1 MATTVRQLLKSKGQ
15 EIWWVTPET
24 LVYDALKLMADK
36 DIGAV
41 LVMKDGKLVGI
52 FSERDYARKVIL
64 KGRSSKDTPVG
75 ELMSKKIFYVTPDN
89 TLEEC
94 MAIMTEQHI
103 RHLPVLE
110 DGKVVGMITMRDV
123 VQQIIKDQKFTI
135 EELKKYIIGG

>member
-52 FSERDYARKVIL
+52 FSERDYARKVVL